1 MGTRTIRQVARKSS
15 PKRLATA
22 PSFEITEAKLS
33 RPPLRPGIVRRTG
46 LVERLRASRSAS
58 VVAITAPAGYGK
70 TTLLAEWAER
80 DPRPFA
86 WVSLDEADDDPVVF
100 LGHVA
105 VALDRAGGI
114 GRQVFEAIASSTGAT
129 QGRILS
135 RLGSA
140 LSARTQPFVLVLD
153 DLDRLSEPVVMDA
166 VATIAGYVPEGSLM
180 ALAARAVPNIGLPR
194 LRADGRL
201 VEVGVDDLVLGPT
214 EAQRLLRGA
223 GVRTTRSEAVE
234 LADATEGWPVGLYLA
249 ALSLQEQRRSTL
261 PPIRFDGHD
270 RFVVDYVR
278 SEVLGRLSRERQR
291 FLTRTSILDH
301 LNGPL
306 CDAVLG
312 RSGSA
317 RTLESIERQNLLL
330 VPLDRQ
336 REWYRYNNLFRDVLR
351 AELARREPEVIQELH
366 GKAADR
372 FEELGR
378 LEDALVH
385 AHASGDEDRAAELL
399 QRVGLAFYR
408 VGRIATLRRWLD
420 LLGEDVIARN
430 GGLAL
435 MAAWIAALGGDPV
448 AADRWASA
456 ADRLPLTGPSLLGS
470 ASLRSSAAMVH
481 ATMSRGGADA
491 MHRAAQLA
499 VREESESS
507 QFRASALT
515 YLGLATLIRGDEPA
529 ADVLFAEASEV
540 GLRIGGMTAAS
551 LALAERS
558 LIATSQGDRAAADEY
573 AQRARAVVHD
583 AHLHEHIT
591 TGPVHAASA
600 LVALRAGD
608 QEQARVELSSA
619 QRLRPILTWGFPTI
633 SVQTRLELARVHVG
647 LSDAPGA
654 RTLLAEVDEILTHRT
669 SASLPSR
676 RRNSESTWGRC
687 SPGPRPDPPRS
698 PLPSSGSSLSC
709 RRICRS
715 ERSALASTSRRTPSR
730 PRRSPSIASSGS
742 PRDRMPFRPPV
753 SSASSRRNE
762 PSAFIRSGRCPPSAN
777 RVEWVASRFV
787 RHADP
792 EGATGRGQAR
802 GRASMDGPQRRAIH
816 REGPLGAAGRHRHV
830 RP

>member
-1 MGTRTIRQVARKSS
+1 MGTGTIRQVARKGS
-15 PKRLATA
+15 PKRVATA
-22 PSFEITEAKLS
+22 PAFEITEAKLS

-80 DPRPFA
+80 DARPFA
-86 WVSLDEADDDPVVF
+86 WVSVDEADGDPIVF

-105 VALDRAGGI
+105 VALDRIERI
-114 GRQVFEAIASSTGAT
+114 GPQVFEAIASSTGAT

-135 RLGSA
+135 RLASA
-140 LSARTQPFVLVLD
+140 LSTRTRPFVLVLD
-153 DLDRLSEPVVMDA
+153 DLDRLIEPVVMDA
-166 VATIAGYVPEGSLM
+166 VATIAGYVPQGSLM
-180 ALAARAVPNIGLPR
+180 ALAARAVPNMGLPR

-201 VEVGVDDLVLGPT
+201 VEVGVDDLMLGPT

-223 GVRTTRSEAVE
+223 GVRTTRTEAVE

-261 PPIRFDGHD
+261 PPIRFNGHD

-291 FLTRTSILDH
+291 FLTRTSILDR
-301 LNGPL
+301 LSGPL
-306 CDAVLG
+306 CDAVMG

-336 REWYRYNNLFRDVLR
+336 REWYRYHHLFRDVLR
-351 AELARREPEVIQELH
+351 TELTRREPEAIPELH
-366 GKAADR
+366 RKAADR
-372 FEELGR
+372 FEQLG
-378 LEDALVH
+378 LFEDALGH
-385 AHASGDEDRAAELL
+385 AHASGDEERAAELL

-456 ADRLPLTGPSLLGS
+456 ADHVPITGPSLHGS

-491 MHRAAQLA
+491 MFEAARLA
-499 VREESESS
+499 VREESGSS
-507 QFRASALT
+507 RFRASALT
-515 YLGLATLIRGDEPA
+515 YLGLATLIRGDDVA

-540 GLRIGGMTAAS
+540 GIRTDAMTAAS
-551 LALAERS
+551 LAFAERS
-558 LIATSQGDRAAADEY
+558 LIATSHGDRAAANEY

-583 AHLHEHIT
+583 AHLDEHIT
-591 TGPVHAASA
+591 TGPVLAASA

-608 QEQARVELSSA
+608 EERARVVLSA
-619 QRLRPILTWGFPTI
+619 AHRLRPILTWGFPTI

-654 RTLLAEVDEILTHRT
+654 RTLLAEVDEILNHRPDLGVLT
-669 SASLPSR
+669 EQAAELRKHVGSVQSR
-676 RRNSESTWGRC
+676 R
-687 SPGPRPDPPRS
+687 SPGPSTLTVAELRLLAFLPTHLSFREIGARLYVS
-698 PLPSSGSSLSC
+698 PNTVKTQA
-709 RRICRS
+709 I
-715 ERSALASTSRRTPSR
+715 
-730 PRRSPSIASSGS
+730 SIYRKFG
-742 PRDRMPFRPPV
+742 V
-753 SSASSRRNE
+753 SS
-762 PSAFIRSGRCPPSAN
+762 RSDA
-777 RVEWVASRFV
+777 V
-787 RHADP
+787 
-792 EGATGRGQAR
+792 QA
-802 GRASMDGPQRRAIH
+802 A
-816 REGPLGAAGRHRHV
+816 RELRLLET
-830 RP
+830 

>member
-1 MGTRTIRQVARKSS
+1 MGTRTIRQVARKGT
-15 PKRLATA
+15 PKRATTA

-70 TTLLAEWAER
+70 TTLLAEWAELDR
-80 DPRPFA
+80 RPFA
-86 WVSLDEADDDPVVF
+86 WVSVDEADDDPVVF

-114 GRQVFEAIASSTGAT
+114 GPQVFEAIASSTGAT

-140 LSARTQPFVLVLD
+140 LSKRTQPFVLVLD

-166 VATIAGYVPEGSLM
+166 VATISGYVPQGSLL

-201 VEVGVDDLVLGPT
+201 VEVGVDDLMLGPT
-214 EAQRLLRGA
+214 EAQRLLREA
-223 GVRTTRSEAVE
+223 GVRTTRADAVE

-278 SEVLGRLSRERQR
+278 SEVLGHLSRERQR
-291 FLTRTSILDH
+291 FLTRTSILDR

-306 CDAVLG
+306 CDAVMG

-336 REWYRYNNLFRDVLR
+336 REWYRYHNLFRDALR
-351 AELARREPEVIQELH
+351 SELVRREPEAIPELH
-366 GKAADR
+366 RKAADR
-372 FEELGR
+372 FEELGM
-378 LEDALVH
+378 LEEALVH
-385 AHASGDEDRAAELL
+385 AHAGGDEQRAAELL
-399 QRVGLAFYR
+399 QRVGLTFYR
-408 VGRIATLRRWLD
+408 IGRIATLRRWLE
-420 LLGEDVIARN
+420 LFGEDVIARN

-456 ADRLPLTGPSLLGS
+456 ADHVPLTGPSLHGS

-481 ATMSRGGADA
+481 ATMSRGGAEA
-491 MHRAAQLA
+491 MYQAAQLA
-499 VREESESS
+499 VREEPGTSR
-507 QFRASALT
+507 FRASALT
-515 YLGLATLIRGDEPA
+515 YLGLATLIRGDDVG

-540 GLRIGGMTAAS
+540 GIRTDAMPAAS
-551 LALAERS
+551 LASAERS
-558 LIATSQGDRAAADEY
+558 LIATSHGDRAAADEY
-573 AQRARAVVHD
+573 AQSAQALVRE
-583 AHLHEHIT
+583 AHLEEHIT

-608 QEQARVELSSA
+608 QQQARVELSAA

-654 RTLLAEVDEILTHRT
+654 RTLLAEVDEILIRRPDLGVLADQAAELRKHVG
-669 SASLPSR
+669 SVQSR
-676 RRNSESTWGRC
+676 R
-687 SPGPRPDPPRS
+687 SPGPSTLTVAELRLLAFLPTHLSFREIGARLYVS
-698 PLPSSGSSLSC
+698 PNTVKTQA
-709 RRICRS
+709 I
-715 ERSALASTSRRTPSR
+715 
-730 PRRSPSIASSGS
+730 SIYRKFG
-742 PRDRMPFRPPV
+742 V
-753 SSASSRRNE
+753 SS
-762 PSAFIRSGRCPPSAN
+762 RSDA
-777 RVEWVASRFV
+777 V
-787 RHADP
+787 
-792 EGATGRGQAR
+792 QA
-802 GRASMDGPQRRAIH
+802 A
-816 REGPLGAAGRHRHV
+816 RELRLLET
-830 RP
+830 